1 MTYHIGIVSSKG
13 NQRTRN
19 EDAYAL
25 PAWVHHDKERQH
37 ERGYVYPKPV
47 QEDINGLL
55 FLVADGVG
63 GSEKGGAASR
73 LAIETLIDKYY
84 KLTTPHRQDLR
95 LERAVNHT
103 NHVVHTFAKSAQQ
116 KASTTLVGLLHL
128 GKTGFIT
135 NIGDSR
141 TYRIRKDNITLLT
154 QDHSTRDD
162 MIRSGL
168 IRVEDGISIPAS
180 HISRSI
186 GSQPA
191 VNPDI
196 FEIDIEP
203 DDQFVLCTDGLT
215 RHVNDDE
222 ILTHLTENQNPQQ
235 AANLLLDLAL
245 QRGGKDNIT
254 VLVIKSPPVFSLKT
268 LYKTLRILALVIL
281 VLGLL
286 GAIWLTYMR

>member
-1 MTYHIGIVSSKG
+1 MTRHIGFVSDKG
-13 NQRTRN
+13 HRRTRN

-25 PAWVHHDKERQH
+25 PEWVRHEKERKH
-37 ERGYVYPKPV
+37 ERGYIYPKPT
-47 QEDINGLL
+47 QKDISGLL

-63 GSEKGGAASR
+63 GSEKGDAASS
-73 LAIETLIDKYY
+73 LAIRTLISEYY
-84 KLTTPHRQDLR
+84 ELTKPHRLDLR
-95 LERAVNHT
+95 LEHAVNHT
-103 NHVVHTFAKSAQQ
+103 NHVVHTFAKSVQQ

-141 TYRIRKDNITLLT
+141 AYRIRKDNIKLLT
-154 QDHSTRDD
+154 QDHSTRAD

-168 IRVEDGISIPAS
+168 ITAEDGISVPAS

-186 GSQPA
+186 GSQPI

-196 FEIDIEP
+196 FKIDIEP
-203 DDQFVLCTDGLT
+203 GDQFVLCTDGLT

-222 ILTHLTENQNPQQ
+222 ILTHIKEHQNPQR
-235 AANLLLDLAL
+235 AADLLLDLAL

-254 VLVIKSPPVFSLKT
+254 VLIIKSAHVFSLKT
-268 LYKTLRILALVIL
+268 LYKILRVLALIIL
-281 VLGLL
+281 ILGLF
-286 GAIWLTYMR
+286 GAVWLTYIQ